1 MTYDRNC
8 TDRPNSFALVS
19 YIPEPLAG
27 FLNRLRQELVPN
39 CKLRA
44 HITALP
50 PRPLNAAPEAAW
62 DQILSD
68 LSGISPLEIEL
79 TSIQVFPV
87 SDVIYLAVGAG
98 SDELR
103 AIHRKL
109 NRGNVRF
116 VEPFRYRPHVTLGQ
130 NLEAGRVDE
139 FRELARERW
148 ADFPHSRRFAIER
161 LTFVQNTLENTWV
174 DLHEC
179 DLTAGRNC
187 DLVLR

>member
-1 MTYDRNC
+1 MPYDRNC
-8 TDRPNSFALVS
+8 ADRTNSFALVS

-50 PRPLNAAPEAAW
+50 PRPLTAAPEAAW
-62 DQILSD
+62 DQILRD
-68 LSGISPLEIEL
+68 LSGISPFEIEL

-87 SDVIYLAVGAG
+87 SDVIYLAAGAG
-98 SDELR
+98 ADELR
-103 AIHRKL
+103 AMHRKL
-109 NRGNVRF
+109 NHGNVRF
-116 VEPFRYRPHVTLGQ
+116 VEPFRYRPHVTLAQ
-130 NLEAGRVDE
+130 NLDTGRVDE
-139 FRELARERW
+139 IKELAAARW
-148 ADFPHSRRFAIER
+148 AAFPHSRRFRVER
-161 LTFVQNTLENTWV
+161 LTFVQNTLENTWA

-179 DLTAGRNC
+179 DLTAGHNC